1 MVYMWRSQDNYG
13 SWFSF
18 VPRGAQVVR
27 VGNKHFYL
35 LSCLLA
41 CKKNICVYDLCLWGQ
56 ACHGV
61 CVYVCVCETKT
72 QSSQAG
78 YSKRSWHHVV
88 CSCQFLVTLSRL
100 PGNCGGQGVPQRR
113 KVNATNHRAKWMR
126 ETFQGSVCPRA
137 NSAQRWRPFSTLA
150 SQGKSTSQLFCA
162 ITELPEKNP
171 ATSLSVGT
179 LLEMQVLRPADP
191 SVLGTG

>member
-1 MVYMWRSQDNYG
+1 MSSVALFRRDRAG
-13 SWFSF
+13 LPFK
-18 VPRGAQVVR
+18 RDLAQT
-27 VGNKHFYL
+27 
-35 LSCLLA
+35 
-41 CKKNICVYDLCLWGQ
+41 
-56 ACHGV
+56 GV